1 MQGRSWLRVD
11 REGTAGLMPCCAQA
25 PDERVGAGECVGVQ
39 PDVPLPQDP
48 KPVYPQHVKP
58 GGIGDISRASI

>member
-1 MQGRSWLRVD
+1 MD

-25 PDERVGAGECVGVQ
+25 PDERVGVGECVGVP
-39 PDVPLPQDP
+39 PDVPLPRDP
-48 KPVYPQHVKP
+48 KPVYPQRVKP